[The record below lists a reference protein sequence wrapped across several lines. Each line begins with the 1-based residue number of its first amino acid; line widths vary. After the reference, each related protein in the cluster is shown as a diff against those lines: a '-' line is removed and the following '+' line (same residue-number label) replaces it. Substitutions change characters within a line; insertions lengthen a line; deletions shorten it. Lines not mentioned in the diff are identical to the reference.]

1 VAGWN
6 AQALSSAGLTSQLS
20 LVQENEADAA
30 AAMPFSRSMRKKC
43 QHQMWHLFFFIFIFS
58 LHARSAG
65 SVALKPLDLQSCLL
79 SGLLVIWFILFLV
92 SMTGVIQN
100 PV

>member
-43 QHQMWHLFFFIFIFS
+43 QHQMWHLFFSFS
-58 LHARSAG
+58 FFHYMLGLQALLPLSPWTCNHAF
-65 SVALKPLDLQSCLL
+65 CL
-79 SGLLVIWFILFLV
+79 VCW
-92 SMTGVIQN
+92 
-100 PV
+100 